1 MYSYLFI
8 GLMAGIASS
17 ILFVSGSVGTS
28 LSLLLYILAP
38 LPLFICGLGWG
49 AVSAAVGAI
58 AGAVVCALVSN
69 LMGAGVFLGT
79 IAVLPVVLSHFA
91 LMSRARADD
100 DDDDD
105 DAPAATPAQRDWYPF
120 GNLLL
125 GIAGFAALL
134 ASVFVIFVMPATP
147 ELQTALELI
156 CDQLLSQ
163 NAELK
168 AKLGGDEAVTRM
180 ATMFIE
186 TLPATFAA
194 YTFVTSTV
202 NLWLASKIIHA
213 SGRGIRPAFAMA
225 PLAYPVLAAAAL
237 VVALSLT
244 FTSGFVHTLA
254 LAASAALAMAFML
267 LGLVVIHA
275 LVPQTPARA
284 VVLPLVYVAL
294 VVLLSYAYQGLALL
308 GLAETIFGI
317 RQRFAAS
324 RNSGGPGA
332 PPPAKTP

>member
-91 LMSRARADD
+91 LMSREP
-100 DDDDD
+100 DD

-156 CDQLLSQ
+156 CGQLLSQ

-168 AKLGGDEAVTRM
+168 ARLGGDEAVTRM